1 MALSPECPK
10 GGFPKSCARQAAD
23 TMAPAS
29 LRWLPD
35 SSGCFCRS
43 AREISLPKERP
54 TLDTS
59 RLWVSRLWTNTR
71 FVLQTS
77 ERCREYKTVII
88 ALEFRAVVFPDL
100 VIFFQSQ
107 PFVGYQ
113 LLPIHIHSCR
123 FFTKV
128 IKKVDIRSF
137 YLKING
143 CVQRIGYFCTSKT
156 IISTYNGS
164 TCY

>member
-1 MALSPECPK
+1 MCQAGGRYDGTGFAQVASGQFRMLLQECPRNIVAQ
-10 GGFPKSCARQAAD
+10 GTSYAGHLQTVGQPVVD
-23 TMAPAS
+23 EYAS
-29 LRWLPD
+29 
-35 SSGCFCRS
+35 
-43 AREISLPKERP
+43 REREHL
-54 TLDTS
+54 
-59 RLWVSRLWTNTR
+59 R

-107 PFVGYQ
+107 SFVGYQ
-113 LLPIHIHSCR
+113 LLPIHIHSSR

-137 YLKING
+137 SQKING
-143 CVQRIGYFCTSKT
+143 CVPGIGYFCTSKT

>member
-1 MALSPECPK
+1 MCQAGGRYDGTSFAQVASGQLRMLLQECPRNIDAQ
-10 GGFPKSCARQAAD
+10 GTSYAGHLQPVGLPVVD
-23 TMAPAS
+23 EYAS
-29 LRWLPD
+29 
-35 SSGCFCRS
+35 
-43 AREISLPKERP
+43 REREHL
-54 TLDTS
+54 
-59 RLWVSRLWTNTR
+59 R
-71 FVLQTS
+71 FVLLTS
-77 ERCREYKTVII
+77 ERCREYKTVLI

-156 IISTYNGS
+156 IISTFIGS

>member
-1 MALSPECPK
+1 MGQPVVDEY
-10 GGFPKSCARQAAD
+10 
-23 TMAPAS
+23 AS
-29 LRWLPD
+29 
-35 SSGCFCRS
+35 
-43 AREISLPKERP
+43 REREHL
-54 TLDTS
+54 
-59 RLWVSRLWTNTR
+59 R

-137 YLKING
+137 
-143 CVQRIGYFCTSKT
+143 
-156 IISTYNGS
+156 
-164 TCY
+164 